1 MGGELSFFLERKG
14 ERKGRVVVREELYN
28 ESGRELC
35 GQLSSGAVTWSFNRI
50 YLMIDLIFDAV
61 AAAFNK
67 VVCFLVHSMKIR
79 VIIII
84 TLILHYEEANRTT

>member
-1 MGGELSFFLERKG
+1 M
-14 ERKGRVVVREELYN
+14 VVREELYN

-35 GQLSSGAVTWSFNRI
+35 GQLSSGAVTWSFNRFC
-50 YLMIDLIFDAV
+50 LMIDLIFDAS
-61 AAAFNK
+61 FNK

-84 TLILHYEEANRTT
+84 SLILHYEEANRTT